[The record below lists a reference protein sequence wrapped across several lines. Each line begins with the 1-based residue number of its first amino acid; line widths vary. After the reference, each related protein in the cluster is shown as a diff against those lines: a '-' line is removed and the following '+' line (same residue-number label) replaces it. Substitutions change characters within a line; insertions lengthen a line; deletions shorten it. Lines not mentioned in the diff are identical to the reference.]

1 VQRTVP
7 APPAIAP
14 TAVRRVPL
22 LMVAAAV
29 VLLALLVRHFA
40 ITWYPVVSDSMAP
53 TVPTGS
59 HVVVDKLGWRLG
71 GLQHGDVVVLTSP
84 ADGTLLVKRVVGLAG
99 DEVRIDDATLM
110 VDDAPVEEPYVDHS
124 RIDATYF
131 GPVTVP
137 AGHVF
142 VMGDNRFG
150 SIDSRVFGP
159 VPVPDVVGRVLAD
172 VG

>member
-1 VQRTVP
+1 M
-7 APPAIAP
+7 AA
-14 TAVRRVPL
+14 
-22 LMVAAAV
+22 AAAV
-29 VLLALLVRHFA
+29 VLLALLVRQFV

-53 TVPTGS
+53 TVSTGS

-84 ADGTLLVKRVVGLAG
+84 ADGTLLVKRVVGRAG
-99 DEVRIDDATLM
+99 DEVRIDDAIL
-110 VDDAPVEEPYVDHS
+110 VVNDRPLEEPYVDHS

-137 AGHVF
+137 ADHVF

-159 VPVPDVVGRVLAD
+159 VPLPDVVGRVITDL
-172 VG
+172 G